1 MEKIKKTLASESILL
16 KELQLN
22 GCVTLKEAMSNFN
35 MSEATARRL
44 FARMEEKGLGIRSHG
59 KISLPDST
67 YNFYRYEASE
77 EIYVKEKKAIAE
89 VLLEEGYI
97 SSTTV
102 EGEGVKSQIIVVLKY
117 VGDRSVIEGIER
129 VSKSSCRVH
138 CGSREIPR
146 VRNGLGIVVLSTPK
160 GIMSGRKAA
169 KENVG
174 GEILCRVW

>member
-1 MEKIKKTLASESILL
+1 MSMQDPIADMLTRIRNAAAAGLEKVSIPL
-16 KELQLN
+16 
-22 GCVTLKEAMSNFN
+22 S
-35 MSEATARRL
+35 
-44 FARMEEKGLGIRSHG
+44 
-59 KISLPDST
+59 
-67 YNFYRYEASE
+67 
-77 EIYVKEKKAIAE
+77 KEKKAIAE
-89 VLLEEGYI
+89 VLKEEGYLN
-97 SSTTV
+97 SV
-102 EGEGVKSQIIVVLKY
+102 VVAGEGVKSQIVVELKY
-117 VGDRSVIEGIER
+117 AGNTAVIEGIER

>member
-1 MEKIKKTLASESILL
+1 MSMQDPIADMLTRIRNAAAAGLEKVAIPLS
-16 KELQLN
+16 
-22 GCVTLKEAMSNFN
+22 
-35 MSEATARRL
+35 
-44 FARMEEKGLGIRSHG
+44 
-59 KISLPDST
+59 
-67 YNFYRYEASE
+67 
-77 EIYVKEKKAIAE
+77 KEKKAIAE
-89 VLLEEGYI
+89 VLMEEGYL
-97 SSTTV
+97 SSVSV
-102 EGEGVKSQIIVVLKY
+102 EGEGVKSQIVVVLKY
-117 VGDRSVIEGIER
+117 AGNKAVIEGIER

>member
-1 MEKIKKTLASESILL
+1 MSMQDPIADMLTRIRNAAAAGLEK
-16 KELQLN
+16 
-22 GCVTLKEAMSNFN
+22 VTIPLS
-35 MSEATARRL
+35 
-44 FARMEEKGLGIRSHG
+44 
-59 KISLPDST
+59 
-67 YNFYRYEASE
+67 
-77 EIYVKEKKAIAE
+77 KEKKAVAE
-89 VLLEEGYI
+89 VLKEEGYL
-97 SSTTV
+97 SSV
-102 EGEGVKSQIIVVLKY
+102 SIEGEGVKSQIVVVLKY
-117 VGDRSVIEGIER
+117 AGAKAVIEGIER

>member
-1 MEKIKKTLASESILL
+1 MSMQDPIADMLTRIRNAAAAGLEKVMIPLS
-16 KELQLN
+16 
-22 GCVTLKEAMSNFN
+22 
-35 MSEATARRL
+35 
-44 FARMEEKGLGIRSHG
+44 
-59 KISLPDST
+59 
-67 YNFYRYEASE
+67 
-77 EIYVKEKKAIAE
+77 KEKKAIAD
-89 VLLEEGYI
+89 VLFEEGYL
-97 SSTTV
+97 SSVSV
-102 EGEGVKSQIIVVLKY
+102 EGEGVKTQIVIVLKY
-117 VGDRSVIEGIER
+117 VGTTPVIEGIER

>member
-1 MEKIKKTLASESILL
+1 MSMQDPIADMLTRIRNAASAGLEKVSIPL
-16 KELQLN
+16 
-22 GCVTLKEAMSNFN
+22 S
-35 MSEATARRL
+35 
-44 FARMEEKGLGIRSHG
+44 
-59 KISLPDST
+59 
-67 YNFYRYEASE
+67 
-77 EIYVKEKKAIAE
+77 KEKKAIAE
-89 VLLEEGYI
+89 VLKEEGYLTKVGI
-97 SSTTV
+97 V
-102 EGEGVKSQIIVVLKY
+102 GEGVKSQIVVELKY
-117 VGDRSVIEGIER
+117 VGEKAVIEGIER

>member
-1 MEKIKKTLASESILL
+1 MSMQDPIADMLTRIRNAAAAGLEKVAIPLS
-16 KELQLN
+16 
-22 GCVTLKEAMSNFN
+22 
-35 MSEATARRL
+35 
-44 FARMEEKGLGIRSHG
+44 
-59 KISLPDST
+59 
-67 YNFYRYEASE
+67 
-77 EIYVKEKKAIAE
+77 KEKKAIAE
-89 VLLEEGYI
+89 VLMEEGYL
-97 SSTTV
+97 SAVSV
-102 EGEGVKSQIIVVLKY
+102 EGEGVKAQVVVELKY
-117 VGDRSVIEGIER
+117 VGTEAVIEGIER

>member
-1 MEKIKKTLASESILL
+1 MSMQDPIADMLTRIRNAAAAGLEKVAIPLS
-16 KELQLN
+16 
-22 GCVTLKEAMSNFN
+22 
-35 MSEATARRL
+35 
-44 FARMEEKGLGIRSHG
+44 
-59 KISLPDST
+59 
-67 YNFYRYEASE
+67 
-77 EIYVKEKKAIAE
+77 KEKKAIAE
-89 VLLEEGYI
+89 VLMEEGYL
-97 SSTTV
+97 SAVSV
-102 EGEGVKSQIIVVLKY
+102 EGEGVKAQVVVELKY
-117 VGDRSVIEGIER
+117 VGTKAVIEGIER